1 MRQLSDAALVL
12 RSLEGDTEAFGEV
25 VRRYESAVY
34 ATAHYYVGRY
44 GVAEDVAQESFWAA
58 YRSLRRLRDPNR
70 LGAWIREITTRTAAN
85 WLRKNRSRLLA
96 ETPLPHRRTIS
107 IEDVRKGPDAL
118 LQQEDLYARVSRAID
133 TLPER
138 YRLPVMLR
146 YLQELSYEEIS
157 QFTGESRDEVRGI
170 LHRAG
175 KQLRDVLRAEET
187 DNDQEKGRLSWP
199 HVPK

>member
-12 RSLEGDTEAFGEV
+12 RCIEGDTDAYGEV
-25 VRRYESAVY
+25 VRRYQSAVY

-44 GVAEDVAQESFWAA
+44 GVAEDVSQEAFWAG

-70 LGAWIREITTRTAAN
+70 LGAWLKEITTRTAAN
-85 WLRKNRSRLLA
+85 WLRRNRSRLMA

-107 IEDVRKGPDAL
+107 IEDARKGPDAQ
-118 LQQEDLYARVSRAID
+118 LQREDLYARLSRAID

-146 YLQELSYEEIS
+146 YLQELSYDEIS
-157 QFTGESRDEVRGI
+157 AFTGESRDEIRGI

-175 KQLRDVLRAEET
+175 RQLRDVLCNDDNEEG
-187 DNDQEKGRLSWP
+187 QAAWP
-199 HVPK
+199 HVHK